1 MNKFILTNTND
12 FNYPYLITLTY
23 IKNNNIIDTLKDFTL
38 PNLANKKI
46 IIDTHLV
53 SDDHSKRFLST
64 VVNYNESINTDNL
77 NYTLVTYND
86 PLMKLATNIV
96 NDIKLKF
103 FVSFIDK
110 L

>member
-1 MNKFILTNTND
+1 MDKFILTNTND
-12 FNYPYLITLTY
+12 FNYPYLITLTH
-23 IKNNNIIDTLKDFTL
+23 IKNNSIIDTLNNLTL

-46 IIDTHLV
+46 IIDTHLI
-53 SDDHSKRFLST
+53 STDYSKRFLST
-64 VVNYNESINTDNL
+64 VVTYNETINTDML